1 MKQRPHQP
9 QPQEIELKLSLPG
22 ADPSTLAKRL
32 ARTPV
37 LARRKASHQSLHNI
51 YYDTPDQQLRQ
62 QRVALRL
69 RRIGDASQPRWVQT
83 LKTSSG
89 GDSALSRRG
98 EWESPVPDATL
109 TRQALGATA
118 WPDIDRDGR
127 LFAALAPCFVT
138 DFERTLWL
146 VRRRDGS
153 VVEVALDLG
162 HIEANGQRAPLC
174 ELELELKAGQPA
186 ALFDI
191 ARELARTLAVLPAHL
206 SKAERGYRLAQENN
220 DLPPAVQNPNLSPD
234 VTLPE
239 LAQQLLRDMFLQF
252 TSELNTLQ
260 TSDDP
265 ELVHQARVGWRRFK
279 SGLKL
284 FSKLL
289 TDTAPPSLEALQPL
303 LSGLSQQRNLDVA
316 RHETLPPLAAAYAMG
331 DAQRAQS
338 WQDLMLALTQAGE
351 RQRQA
356 VRQALQAP
364 AVGAC
369 LLAITQWLEQLA
381 THSENRHVRKG
392 ALRQWA
398 RQRVLRLEARLARAQ
413 EGAHTA
419 EDWHRV
425 RILAKHLRYGTQA
438 LRELLPSRLAKRC
451 YQQAIDL
458 QSRIGATRDL
468 SQALVLVAE
477 LAPGSGLLE
486 FLRGVAAGLSS
497 GDALTGLSPH

>member
-1 MKQRPHQP
+1 MKQRPP
-9 QPQEIELKLSLPG
+9 QPQEVELKLYLPG
-22 ADPSTLAKRL
+22 ADPSTLERRL

-37 LARRKASHQSLHNI
+37 LARRKASHQSLYNI

-69 RRIGDASQPRWVQT
+69 RRIGDASQPRWLQT
-83 LKTSSG
+83 LKTSMG
-89 GDSALSRRG
+89 GGSALSRRG

-109 TRQALGATA
+109 ARQALEATA
-118 WPDIDRDGR
+118 WPDIDRDGH
-127 LFAALAPCFVT
+127 LFAALSPCFVT
-138 DFERTLWL
+138 VFERTLWL

-162 HIEANGQRAPLC
+162 HIEADGQRAPLC
-174 ELELELKAGQPA
+174 ELELELKAGQPS
-186 ALFDI
+186 ALFDL
-191 ARELARTLAVLPAHL
+191 AHELARTLAVLPAHL
-206 SKAERGYRLAQENN
+206 SKAERGYRLAQESN
-220 DLPPAVQNPNLSPD
+220 DLPPAVQSPSLSPD
-234 VTLPE
+234 LTLPG
-239 LAQQLLRDMFLQF
+239 LAHQLLRDMFLQF
-252 TSELNTLQ
+252 TSNLNTLQ

-289 TDTAPPSLEALQPL
+289 ADKPPPSLEALQPL

-316 RHETLPPLAAAYAMG
+316 RHETLPPLSAAYAIG

-356 VRQALQAP
+356 VRQALQTP
-364 AVGAC
+364 TVGAC
-369 LLAITQWLEQLA
+369 LLAISEWLEQLSA
-381 THSENRHVRKG
+381 SGEDSHVRKG
-392 ALRQWA
+392 TLRQWA
-398 RQRVLRLEARLARAQ
+398 RHRVLRLQARLERAQ
-413 EGAHTA
+413 KDAHSA

-425 RILAKHLRYGTQA
+425 RILAKRLRYGTQA
-438 LRELLPSRLAKRC
+438 LRELLPSRLARRC
-451 YQQAIDL
+451 YQQATEL
-458 QSRIGATRDL
+458 QTDIGATRDIA
-468 SQALVLVAE
+468 QALVLVAA

-486 FLRGVAAGLSS
+486 FLRGVAAGSS
-497 GDALTGLSPH
+497 MDNALTGLSPH